1 MLLDRWRR
9 PPAWG
14 SFCPRPRRLLLGFA
28 SVASMGP
35 RRSVLHR
42 HRVCRLAR
50 SPVRNSLA
58 LSSPVL
64 SRAVLSKP
72 ALSKP
77 DLSSTVLK
85 LSPGQVN
92 SLATVLAQRP
102 GIALN
107 PRLRTNHRRGRSL
120 LRVQAALS
128 LVARRRAR
136 LRRAIRAAILTLP
149 TVLGRTHRTHRLPIS
164 RELVEAEVRVN
175 ISRVR
180 HTTGRLHQFG
190 RRRTTP
196 GICLSGWQSIR
207 ICR

>member
-42 HRVCRLAR
+42 RRACRLAR
-50 SPVRNSLA
+50 SPVRNSLVLLSLA
-58 LSSPVL
+58 LSSLAL
-64 SRAVLSKP
+64 SRAD
-72 ALSKP
+72 LSKP

-85 LSPGQVN
+85 LSLGQVN
-92 SLATVLAQRP
+92 SLAIAQAQRLD
-102 GIALN
+102 IALN
-107 PRLRTNHRRGRSL
+107 PRLRTNHRRVRSL
-120 LRVQAALS
+120 LRARAALS

-136 LRRAIRAAILTLP
+136 LRRAIRAAILALP

-164 RELVEAEVRVN
+164 RELVEAPVRVN

-196 GICLSGWQSIR
+196 GICLNGWPSIR